1 MKLLEIIS
9 LTITCNFAEK
19 DIPKWEKIICTI
31 IFSFLNIVSI
41 ISLGIY
47 AIFIKEVGYTKR
59 IIGEYLLFLSAQTL
73 YMLLEKP
80 LGKNNYKYY
89 LLKIYILHKKRS

>member
-19 DIPKWEKIICTI
+19 DIPKWEKIVCAI

-59 IIGEYLLFLSAQTL
+59 IIGGILAILICTNFIYVMRKAF
-73 YMLLEKP
+73 K
-80 LGKNNYKYY
+80 KN
-89 LLKIYILHKKRS
+89 

>member
-1 MKLLEIIS
+1 MRLLEIIF

-19 DIPKWEKIICTI
+19 DIPKWEKIVCTI

-41 ISLGIY
+41 LSLGVY

-59 IIGEYLLFLSAQTL
+59 IIGGIFAILICINFIYVMRKA
-73 YMLLEKP
+73 
-80 LGKNNYKYY
+80 LGRIN
-89 LLKIYILHKKRS
+89 

>member
-9 LTITCNFAEK
+9 LTITCDFAEK

-31 IFSFLNIVSI
+31 IFSFFNIVSI

-47 AIFIKEVGYTKR
+47 AIFAKEVGYTKR
-59 IIGEYLLFLSAQTL
+59 IIGGILAILICINFIYFMRKAF
-73 YMLLEKP
+73 K
-80 LGKNNYKYY
+80 KN
-89 LLKIYILHKKRS
+89 